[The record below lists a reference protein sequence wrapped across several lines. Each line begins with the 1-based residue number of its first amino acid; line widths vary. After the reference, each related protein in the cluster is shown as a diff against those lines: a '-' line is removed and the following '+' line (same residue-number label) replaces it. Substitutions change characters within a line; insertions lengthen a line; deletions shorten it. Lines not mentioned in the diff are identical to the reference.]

1 MIIVGKIEHKT
12 LPLTPRFCVHLSPFV
27 EVLDRGTRKLF
38 ATNIMEDKHHI
49 SLGYDYVVKAL
60 ELPEGH
66 NICHFDLTADNYL
79 IRGVFDRSIVMLDAV
94 LMWLCHKGSCVA
106 IVGGITHTVD
116 AGQMLIVF
124 AGTHCRF
131 HSVSADFEAST
142 LLLRIP
148 SNAAYNSLAKSF
160 PRIKFLPVLTLSEQE
175 FDLLSALFNYAKLSV
190 AKPHHS
196 HRSEVDVSIQSLL
209 HDELADL
216 FLHRNYEIKE
226 SSADEQLVKR
236 FEIMLSKS
244 SFEHRDVDYFASQFN
259 IPSKK
264 FAQKIRRITGVNP
277 SVMISAAVIKNAKR
291 LLSSTE
297 LSSSEIAERLHFATP
312 SFFCRY
318 FRRYT
323 GLTPSEWRME
333 NVE

>member
-1 MIIVGKIEHKT
+1 MEERH
-12 LPLTPRFCVHLSPFV
+12 HL
-27 EVLDRGTRKLF
+27 
-38 ATNIMEDKHHI
+38 
-49 SLGYDYVVKAL
+49 SLGYDNVVRAL

-66 NICHFDLTADNYL
+66 NVCHFDLTADNYL
-79 IRGVFDRSIVMLDAV
+79 IKGAFDRSIVMIDAV
-94 LMWLCHKGSCVA
+94 LMWLCRKGSCVA

-131 HSVSADFEAST
+131 HSVSTDFEASI
-142 LLLRIP
+142 LFLRVP
-148 SNAAYNSLAKSF
+148 LKTTYNSLVNSF

-175 FDLLSALFNYAKLSV
+175 FDLLSALFDYIKLSV
-190 AKPHHS
+190 AKTHHS
-196 HRSEVDVSIQSLL
+196 HRSELDVSIQSLL
-209 HDELADL
+209 HDELADML
-216 FLHRNYEIKE
+216 LHRNFEVKE
-226 SSADEQLVKR
+226 SSADEQLTKR

-333 NVE
+333 NLE

>member
-1 MIIVGKIEHKT
+1 MEERH
-12 LPLTPRFCVHLSPFV
+12 HL
-27 EVLDRGTRKLF
+27 
-38 ATNIMEDKHHI
+38 
-49 SLGYDYVVKAL
+49 SLGYDNVVRAL

-66 NICHFDLTADNYL
+66 NVCHFDLTADNYL
-79 IRGVFDRSIVMLDAV
+79 IKGAFDRSIVMIDAV
-94 LMWLCHKGSCVA
+94 LMWLCRKGSCVA

-131 HSVSADFEAST
+131 HSVSTDFEASI
-142 LLLRIP
+142 LFLRVP
-148 SNAAYNSLAKSF
+148 LKTTYNSLVNSF

-175 FDLLSALFNYAKLSV
+175 FDLLSALFDYIKLSV
-190 AKPHHS
+190 AKSHHS
-196 HRSEVDVSIQSLL
+196 HRSELDVSIQSLL
-209 HDELADL
+209 HDELADML
-216 FLHRNYEIKE
+216 LHRNFEVKE
-226 SSADEQLVKR
+226 SSADEQLTKR

-333 NVE
+333 NLE